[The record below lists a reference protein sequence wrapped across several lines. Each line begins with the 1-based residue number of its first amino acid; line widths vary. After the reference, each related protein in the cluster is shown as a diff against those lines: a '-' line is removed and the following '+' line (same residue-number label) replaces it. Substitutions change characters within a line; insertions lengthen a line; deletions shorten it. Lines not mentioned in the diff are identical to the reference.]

1 MTLPDPE
8 PGLVISYS
16 FLWSDE
22 AAAGH
27 AEGKKH
33 RPCAIV
39 LAMTPDSRVPDGRR
53 VIVLPI
59 THTRPKDAD
68 AAVELP
74 HGIKRHLGLDD
85 LPSWVVLD
93 ELNVFVWPGF
103 DLRHLPGKP
112 GQYAYGYLPPRF
124 FDRLR
129 ERLRERRARGRL
141 KAISRD

>member
-1 MTLPDPE
+1 MTILEPE
-8 PGLVISYS
+8 PGLAISYS

-22 AAAGH
+22 AAEGH
-27 AEGKKH
+27 AEGRKQ

-39 LAMTPDSRVPDGRR
+39 LATAPDARVPDGKR
-53 VIVLPI
+53 V
-59 THTRPKDAD
+59 
-68 AAVELP
+68 
-74 HGIKRHLGLDD
+74 
-85 LPSWVVLD
+85 VVD
-93 ELNVFVWPGF
+93 EVNVFVWPGF

-129 ERLRERRARGRL
+129 DKLRERRAHGRL